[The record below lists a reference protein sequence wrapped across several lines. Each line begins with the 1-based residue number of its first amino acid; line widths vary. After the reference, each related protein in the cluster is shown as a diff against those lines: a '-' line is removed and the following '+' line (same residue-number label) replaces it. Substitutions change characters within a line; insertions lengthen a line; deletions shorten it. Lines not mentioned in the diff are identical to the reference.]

1 MKTNCLLY
9 PSIKDN
15 ALCIQQ
21 NTRNKFPLSFWAIFY
36 FLLFF
41 ELRSRRKD
49 YLSTFILS
57 LVLYS
62 ME

>member
-21 NTRNKFPLSFWAIFY
+21 NIRNTFPLSFWASLYFWLFY
-36 FLLFF
+36 

-62 ME
+62 MV